1 MSGYINNRNKDI
13 NNTSIS
19 DSSEEDIYENS
30 SERPRGKNGTI
41 YNKNQIDLNDEN
53 NPELT
58 IHITENNEQ
67 KKKKYKAVIDEAY
80 FNQFIT
86 AIIHDDKSQVEKII
100 KTFQTQANDIINQR
114 TNEDLTPIQYAA
126 LHGSIST
133 FNYLLSLKAQTNIQ
147 TEGLHLIHLS
157 LARGIFIKNQE
168 KCIKMFNY
176 IYEKLPEQRKY
187 TDRLGRTFLHLIF
200 EYDFMEAL
208 NEKKITTEDLFLED
222 GNGDYVINYVYI
234 YNSGKCFWKVARDPF
249 FLGNL
254 YREIRNKFSQNKSS
268 KFLLKEKFL
277 DNLFI
282 HQNFYIIAIIVVNSS
297 SFVNELLEDLNSL
310 KNYYSLIEPSKSDIE
325 QRSVMQ
331 MNQNINYV
339 INIVEKLNSKD
350 FNDQREMHFDFPQK
364 LQEYT
369 AVVFN
374 SNCIKHI
381 QLPDDPIQHNNKRLE
396 MYENSD
402 RLACLIDKENGII
415 LNDRVFHYKGFN
427 LDNEYKSRN
436 NGQGSGCENILFYKS
451 ERKSTLNDILKCHD
465 IGYIE
470 KLKNLC
476 EKIKNENNFT
486 HNKHNKHENNKNN
499 IKNENSINYNL
510 NCINTNPALQN
521 SIQNKDHFFK
531 YYKLDNDTY
540 VNEYSYENIYNT
552 TGCVFDAIDLVM
564 KGTAKNAFALIRP
577 PGHHAGYYG
586 PVENPL
592 LTSMGFCI
600 VNNVAIGAAYAKY
613 KYKNDINR
621 IAIVDFDVHHGNG
634 TEEIIQMLTGKIFND
649 KSVSDRNVTIISKT
663 KRRLNWLD
671 FDDAKN
677 ILFISTHVFIED
689 DPKTFY
695 PYTGGVDTNTYKD
708 SDLYPGGILNIPFG
722 PKNNNPKEYK
732 NVLKSKII
740 PRLYKF
746 KPDLVFISAGFDGH
760 ENEVINQKKM
770 QLTEFDFAYITQQI
784 QFVANK
790 FCKGRVVSVL
800 EGGYNVSTGLISSFA
815 QSAFVHTRFLN
826 LSINMFHCY
835 DVKLTGNKRKYEIS
849 DENEIL
855 DKFNKGKAKP
865 RRSDRIRHQE
875 DEENKKDDF

>member
-1 MSGYINNRNKDI
+1 
-13 NNTSIS
+13 
-19 DSSEEDIYENS
+19 
-30 SERPRGKNGTI
+30 
-41 YNKNQIDLNDEN
+41 
-53 NPELT
+53 
-58 IHITENNEQ
+58 
-67 KKKKYKAVIDEAY
+67 
-80 FNQFIT
+80 
-86 AIIHDDKSQVEKII
+86 
-100 KTFQTQANDIINQR
+100 
-114 TNEDLTPIQYAA
+114 
-126 LHGSIST
+126 
-133 FNYLLSLKAQTNIQ
+133 
-147 TEGLHLIHLS
+147 
-157 LARGIFIKNQE
+157 
-168 KCIKMFNY
+168 
-176 IYEKLPEQRKY
+176 
-187 TDRLGRTFLHLIF
+187 
-200 EYDFMEAL
+200 
-208 NEKKITTEDLFLED
+208 
-222 GNGDYVINYVYI
+222 
-234 YNSGKCFWKVARDPF
+234 
-249 FLGNL
+249 
-254 YREIRNKFSQNKSS
+254 
-268 KFLLKEKFL
+268 
-277 DNLFI
+277 
-282 HQNFYIIAIIVVNSS
+282 
-297 SFVNELLEDLNSL
+297 
-310 KNYYSLIEPSKSDIE
+310 
-325 QRSVMQ
+325 
-331 MNQNINYV
+331 
-339 INIVEKLNSKD
+339 
-350 FNDQREMHFDFPQK
+350 
-364 LQEYT
+364 
-369 AVVFN
+369 
-374 SNCIKHI
+374 
-381 QLPDDPIQHNNKRLE
+381 
-396 MYENSD
+396 
-402 RLACLIDKENGII
+402 
-415 LNDRVFHYKGFN
+415 
-427 LDNEYKSRN
+427 
-436 NGQGSGCENILFYKS
+436 
-451 ERKSTLNDILKCHD
+451 
-465 IGYIE
+465 
-470 KLKNLC
+470 
-476 EKIKNENNFT
+476 
-486 HNKHNKHENNKNN
+486 
-499 IKNENSINYNL
+499 
-510 NCINTNPALQN
+510 
-521 SIQNKDHFFK
+521 
-531 YYKLDNDTY
+531 
-540 VNEYSYENIYNT
+540 
-552 TGCVFDAIDLVM
+552 M

-849 DENEIL
+849 EENEIF
-855 DKFNKGKAKP
+855 DKINKVKTKP